1 MANLEKRDPPR
12 PARSAPASVPRITPV
27 FPLLV
32 LETMREHDRPVEV
45 LEAEDLTLS
54 LPRRLGL
61 SEVVRVQIQRF
72 QDAVRQRR
80 LQLGS
85 EVEDL
90 VRLVVRRADAEEI
103 FREAGKRIARHDWKE
118 RAASLRKFMRFAPGP
133 IGRITAQRAGRRL
146 FRQLSDSAV
155 RFERWPSELR
165 IQDSLT
171 ARADPSGRACAFY
184 AGAFGELLQHYTRRE
199 YRVIHPECA
208 ARGGETCRWTVE
220 IVT

>member
-1 MANLEKRDPPR
+1 MENLEKRDSSR
-12 PARSAPASVPRITPV
+12 PSRSAPASVPRITPV

-54 LPRRLGL
+54 LPRRFGL

-103 FREAGKRIARHDWKE
+103 FRDAGKRIARHDWTQ
-118 RAASLRKFMRFAPGP
+118 RAGSLRKIMRFTPGP

-146 FRQLSDSAV
+146 FRQLSDSPIRV
-155 RFERWPSELR
+155 ERWPAELR
-165 IQDSLT
+165 IDNSLT

-184 AGAFGELLQHYTRRE
+184 GGAFGELLQHYTRRE
-199 YRVIHPECA
+199 YRVLHPECA
-208 ARGGETCRWTVE
+208 ARGGAICRWTVE
-220 IVT
+220 VVT

>member
-1 MANLEKRDPPR
+1 MENLEKRDSSR
-12 PARSAPASVPRITPV
+12 PFRSAPASVPRITPV

-54 LPRRLGL
+54 MPRRFGL

-103 FREAGKRIARHDWKE
+103 FRDAGKRIARHDWTQ
-118 RAASLRKFMRFAPGP
+118 RAGSLRKIMRFTPGP
-133 IGRITAQRAGRRL
+133 IGRITAQRA
-146 FRQLSDSAV
+146 
-155 RFERWPSELR
+155 
-165 IQDSLT
+165 
-171 ARADPSGRACAFY
+171 DPSGRACAFY
-184 AGAFGELLQHYTRRE
+184 GGAFGELLQHYTRRE
-199 YRVIHPECA
+199 YRVLHPECA
-208 ARGGETCRWTVE
+208 ARGGAICRWTVE
-220 IVT
+220 VVT